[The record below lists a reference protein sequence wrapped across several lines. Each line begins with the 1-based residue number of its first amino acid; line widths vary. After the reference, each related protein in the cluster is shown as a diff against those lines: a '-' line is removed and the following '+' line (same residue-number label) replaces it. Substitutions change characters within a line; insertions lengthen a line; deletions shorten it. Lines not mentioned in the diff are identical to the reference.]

1 VFKLAGDLADKVLF
15 RALKKEE
22 KRKTDAK
29 ESEKKEKKKKTS
41 KGGPKQTPSYGYGWN
56 NPGMGFQPGYNPQAY
71 NPYPQM
77 GAYPRGPETR
87 ICTNCR
93 QQGHLMRNCPHRQP
107 PSAAVGVAP
116 K

>member
-1 VFKLAGDLADKVLF
+1 MLF

-29 ESEKKEKKKKTS
+29 ESEKKEKKKKSPKTS
-41 KGGPKQTPSYGYGWN
+41 HKQPPFYGYGWN
-56 NPGMGFQPGYNPQAY
+56 NPGMGFQPGYANQQGY
-71 NPYPQM
+71 NPYMQM

-87 ICTNCR
+87 TCTNCR
-93 QQGHLMRNCPHRQP
+93 QQGHLMRNCPHRPP